1 MGQKADQSRFERS
14 DQKGQV
20 QLSDISTIRDILMGQ
35 HIAQFEARF
44 DALEKQL
51 VDQGNQFSEQLRKLE
66 SATDQRLQ
74 DLAAKME
81 EQGSSLSKEINAVRQ
96 EFKGKLGQMLV
107 AFGQGILGEE

>member
-1 MGQKADQSRFERS
+1 MSKN

-20 QLSDISTIRDILMGQ
+20 KLSDISTIRNILMGE

-44 DALEKQL
+44 QALEQQL
-51 VDQGNQFSEQLRKLE
+51 ADQGKYLSQQLNELE
-66 SATDQRLQ
+66 SSMDQRLQ
-74 DLAAKME
+74 ELTTKME
-81 EQGSSLSKEINAVRQ
+81 EQGSSLSSEIAAVRQ

>member
-1 MGQKADQSRFERS
+1 MSKK
-14 DQKGQV
+14 DQKDQV
-20 QLSDISTIRDILMGQ
+20 QLSDISTIRNILMGE

-44 DALEKQL
+44 EALEKQL
-51 VDQGNQFSEQLRKLE
+51 IDQSNQFSEHLRNLE

-74 DLAAKME
+74 DLATKME
-81 EQGSSLSKEINAVRQ
+81 EQGSSLSKEIAAVRQ

>member
-1 MGQKADQSRFERS
+1 MSKKDQN
-14 DQKGQV
+14 GQV
-20 QLSDISTIRDILMGQ
+20 QLSDISTIRNILMGE

-44 DALEKQL
+44 EALEKQL
-51 VDQGNQFSEQLRKLE
+51 VDQGQQFSEQLRNLE
-66 SATDQRLQ
+66 GSMDQRLQ
-74 DLAAKME
+74 ELGQKME